1 MNTMNR
7 CPTLAPL
14 WRCALIALCTTAGAL
29 TTAHAQ
35 EQAPSTFGAQIR
47 TFPDNALRGKVAF
60 TTGIGTAEINGSTK
74 LITAPGFRLFSPE
87 NRLIMQHAVQGQTFT
102 VNYVIEPST
111 GMLHTVWILTQ
122 AEVAQPRKGANL
134 QRNFDFA
141 SERQSQ

>member
-1 MNTMNR
+1 MNR

-14 WRCALIALCTTAGAL
+14 WRCALMALCTAGAMA
-29 TTAHAQ
+29 TAVAQ
-35 EQAPSTFGAQIR
+35 EQAPSDFGAPAR

-74 LITAPGFRLFSPE
+74 LITAPGFRLFSPQ
-87 NRLIMQHAVQGQTFT
+87 NTLIMQHSVQGQSFT

-122 AEVAQPRKGANL
+122 TEVAQPRKGANL

-141 SERQSQ
+141 SERQ